1 MLRVVAF
8 LPEATSLVFGGVVF
22 WRFLV
27 VLPSMA
33 LIFWITSYFNGFTAF
48 VVFLFLWNCLS
59 KLCKKLFV
67 HPIFATYSDFQTLG
81 LSARLAVGHPPAS
94 R

>member
-1 MLRVVAF
+1 
-8 LPEATSLVFGGVVF
+8 VF

-27 VLPSMA
+27 IVPSMA
-33 LIFWITSYFNGFTAF
+33 LILWIASYFNGFMAF

-59 KLCKKLFV
+59 NICKKLFV
-67 HPIFATYSDFQTLG
+67 RPIFAKYSDFQTLD
-81 LSARLAVGHPPAS
+81 LSPRLTVGHPPVS